1 MCCFSQPVISVSAT
15 NIFARPTVEGRQFLV
30 YSMTVN
36 AENELAMVLPLPVK
50 LGVDEKGVSFI
61 DLSGYS
67 GFFQDLLKGFPSP
80 ADDTASFRS
89 RGIAPPPSAAPLEVI
104 RVGSFEASFVP
115 TLKDFS
121 RLDER
126 FRISDAAWKQ
136 LPAYKD
142 YGFAVFK
149 LKSGEAKIHPMAF
162 SFPRRDIKSLFF
174 PTVHIHDG
182 EVHSRAMFDHALY
195 CQPSELERPTIHD
208 WQESYA
214 NAGRFVTVDK
224 TKGLILG
231 DQHCYQKKLR
241 GMLPNRDTLVSTF
254 N

>member
-1 MCCFSQPVISVSAT
+1 MCCFSQPVVSVSAT
-15 NIFARPTVEGRQFLV
+15 NIFARPTDEGRQFLA

-36 AENELAMVLPLPVK
+36 AEKELAMILPLPVNV
-50 LGVDEKGVSFI
+50 GTDEKGLTFF

-67 GFFQDLLKGFPSP
+67 EFFDDLLRGFPDLE
-80 ADDTASFRS
+80 ALNVGLRT
-89 RGIAPPPSAAPLEVI
+89 RGIPPPPAAAMLEVV
-104 RVGSFEASFVP
+104 RVGNFEASFVP

-121 RLDER
+121 RLDKR
-126 FRISDAAWKQ
+126 FRISDAAWKNF
-136 LPAYKD
+136 PAYVD

-162 SFPRRDIKSLFF
+162 SFPRRNTKSLFF

-182 EVHSRAMFDHALY
+182 EVHPKAEFDHRLY

-208 WQESYA
+208 WRESSA
-214 NAGRFVTVDK
+214 NAGRFTKTDK
-224 TKGLILG
+224 AKGLILA
-231 DQHCYQKKLR
+231 DQHCYQKQLR
-241 GMLPNRDTLVSTF
+241 GLLPNQDTLVSTF